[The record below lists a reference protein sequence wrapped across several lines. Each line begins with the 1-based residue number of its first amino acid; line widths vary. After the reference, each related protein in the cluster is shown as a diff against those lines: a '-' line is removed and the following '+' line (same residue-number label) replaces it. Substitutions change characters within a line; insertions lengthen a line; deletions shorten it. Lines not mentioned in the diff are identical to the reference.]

1 MIIRPYISYR
11 MPTNLTQEQKTVQRQ
26 IATQQT
32 IRLMQL
38 VELPYASLEQEIQKE
53 VDENPALEA
62 YHDDADDRMDVQEE
76 VDAAEYDENG
86 DPLDL
91 SQNRLSDDDIFK
103 EDYYRDDDLDD
114 YPSER
119 EIENRI
125 QRINAPELPETNDRV
140 GVYHASLQEQ
150 WQWQLGEMNMTERQ
164 SVIAHYLAGNLDDDG
179 YFTMDLQAVVNE
191 LLYMNNI
198 YTTMEEVE
206 DVLKRFVQELDPP
219 GVGARSL
226 QECLLIQLKRLPQ
239 PAEEVRLAILIL
251 EKCFD
256 QFAKKHYDKIR
267 QMLSISEEQ
276 LKIALA
282 VIRKLDPRPADS
294 GSPIEKT
301 ADVIRPDF
309 TITANN
315 GKLTL
320 TLNNQYVSKV
330 RINKEFSNEYR
341 FLTKDASE
349 RKRAEAEK
357 FMREYVDKGEQ
368 FIGILSTREMI
379 LYNTMYAIMQHQ
391 KAYFLSGDDTDL
403 KPMILKTIAQEV
415 NLDVSTIS
423 RVSNSKYV
431 QTDFGIIPL
440 KHLFS
445 EAVNDE
451 DVSSKEIKRILTDL
465 IEAEDKKSPL
475 ADEKLCDLLKE
486 RGYNIARRTVAK
498 YREQLEIPV
507 ARLRKEI

>member
-1 MIIRPYISYR
+1 
-11 MPTNLTQEQKTVQRQ
+11 MPTKLSQEQKTVQRQ

-38 VELPYASLEQEIQKE
+38 VELPYASLEQEILKE

-62 YHDDADDRMDVQEE
+62 YHEDVDDRMEAQDEA
-76 VDAAEYDENG
+76 DTPEYDENG
-86 DPLDL
+86 DPLEL
-91 SQNRLSDDDIFK
+91 SQNRLSDEDIFK
-103 EDYYRDDDLDD
+103 EDYYRDTDMDDD

-119 EIENRI
+119 EIESRI
-125 QRINAPELPETNDRV
+125 QRINAPEVREANDRV
-140 GVYHASLQEQ
+140 GVYHESLQEQ
-150 WQWQLGEMNMTERQ
+150 WQWQLDEMSMTERQ
-164 SVIAHYLAGNLDDDG
+164 SLIAHYLAGNLDDDG

-191 LLYMNNI
+191 LLYMSNI
-198 YTTMEEVE
+198 YTTVGEVE
-206 DVLKRFVQELDPP
+206 NILTGFVQELDPP
-219 GVGARSL
+219 GVGARNL
-226 QECLLIQLKRLPQ
+226 QECLLIQLRRLPQ
-239 PAEEVRLAILIL
+239 HTDDVLVATRIV
-251 EKCFD
+251 EKCFGH
-256 QFAKKHYDKIR
+256 FTKKHYDKIR
-267 QMLSISEEQ
+267 QTLSITEEQ
-276 LKIALA
+276 LRQALA
-282 VIRKLDPRPADS
+282 VIRKLDPRPADP
-294 GSPIEKT
+294 GSPMEKT
-301 ADVIRPDF
+301 ADIIRPDF

-315 GKLTL
+315 GELTL

-341 FLTKDASE
+341 FLTKEASE
-349 RKRAEAEK
+349 KRCAEAEK
-357 FMREYVDKGEQ
+357 FMREYVDKGER

-391 KAYFLSGDDTDL
+391 REYFLSGDDADL

-415 NLDVSTIS
+415 SLDVSTIS

-451 DVSSKEIKRILTDL
+451 DVSSKEIKRILSDL
-465 IEAEDKKSPL
+465 IAAEDKKSPL
-475 ADEKLCDLLKE
+475 SDEKLCELLKE

-498 YREQLEIPV
+498 YREQLDIPV
-507 ARLRKEI
+507 ARLRKEL

>member
-1 MIIRPYISYR
+1 
-11 MPTNLTQEQKTVQRQ
+11 MPTKLSQEQKTVQRQ

-53 VDENPALEA
+53 VDENPALES
-62 YHDDADDRMDVQEE
+62 YIDDVDER
-76 VDAAEYDENG
+76 VDALEENPSPEYDENG

-91 SQNRLSDDDIFK
+91 SQQQLSDEEIFK
-103 EDYYRDDDLDD
+103 EDYYRDDDMDD
-114 YPSER
+114 YPTER

-125 QRINAPELPETNDRV
+125 RRLNAPEESGSADRM
-140 GVYHASLQEQ
+140 GVFHNSMQEQ
-150 WQWQLGEMNMTERQ
+150 WQLQLGEMNMTERELL
-164 SVIAHYLAGNLDDDG
+164 IAQYLTGNLDDDG
-179 YFTMDLQAVVNE
+179 YFTMDMQAVVNE
-191 LLYMNNI
+191 MLYMNNL
-198 YTTMEEVE
+198 YTNVEEVE
-206 DVLKRFVQELDPP
+206 EVLTRFVQELDPP
-219 GVGARSL
+219 GVGARNL
-226 QECLLIQLKRLPQ
+226 RECLLLQIRRLPHDDEDVKL
-239 PAEEVRLAILIL
+239 AEIILD
-251 EKCFD
+251 KCFE
-256 QFAKKHYDKIR
+256 QFAKKHYDKIQ

-276 LKIALA
+276 LKRALA

-294 GSPIEKT
+294 GSPLEKN

-315 GKLTL
+315 GKLSL

-330 RINKEFSNEYR
+330 RINKEFSNAYR
-341 FLTKDASE
+341 FLTKEASE
-349 RKRAEAEK
+349 KKRAEAER
-357 FMREYVDKGEQ
+357 FMREYVERGEQ
-368 FIGILSTREMI
+368 FIGILTTREMI

-391 KAYFLSGDDTDL
+391 KAYFLSGDDADL

-415 NLDVSTIS
+415 KLDVSTVS

-431 QTDFGIIPL
+431 QTDFGVIPL

-498 YREQLEIPV
+498 YREQLDIPV

>member
-1 MIIRPYISYR
+1 
-11 MPTNLTQEQKTVQRQ
+11 MPTKLSQQQKTVQRQ

-62 YHDDADDRMDVQEE
+62 YLDDVDER
-76 VDAAEYDENG
+76 VDALEENPSPEYDENG

-91 SQNRLSDDDIFK
+91 SQQQLSDEEIFK

-114 YPSER
+114 YPTER

-125 QRINAPELPETNDRV
+125 RRLNAPEESGSADRM
-140 GVYHASLQEQ
+140 GVFHNSMQEQ
-150 WQWQLGEMNMTERQ
+150 WQLQLGEMNMTERELL
-164 SVIAHYLAGNLDDDG
+164 IAQYLTGNLDDDG
-179 YFTMDLQAVVNE
+179 YFTMDMQAVVNE
-191 LLYMNNI
+191 MLYMNNL
-198 YTTMEEVE
+198 YTNVEEVE
-206 DVLKRFVQELDPP
+206 EVLTRFVQELDPP
-219 GVGARSL
+219 GVGARNL
-226 QECLLIQLKRLPQ
+226 RECLLLQIRRLPHDDEDVKL
-239 PAEEVRLAILIL
+239 AEIILD
-251 EKCFD
+251 KCFE
-256 QFAKKHYDKIR
+256 QFAKKHYDKIQ

-276 LKIALA
+276 LKRALA

-294 GSPIEKT
+294 GSPLEKN

-315 GKLTL
+315 GKLSL

-330 RINKEFSNEYR
+330 RINKEFSNAYR
-341 FLTKDASE
+341 FLTKEASE
-349 RKRAEAEK
+349 KKRAEAER
-357 FMREYVDKGEQ
+357 FMREYVERGEQ
-368 FIGILSTREMI
+368 FIGILTTREMI

-391 KAYFLSGDDTDL
+391 KAYFLSGDDADL

-415 NLDVSTIS
+415 KLDVSTVS

-431 QTDFGIIPL
+431 QTDFGVIPL

-498 YREQLEIPV
+498 YREQLDIPV